1 MNDKIV
7 DLMSI
12 TTDNYDSFMRHANV
26 DTSFS
31 LTAGDYDYS
40 WLSQVEQYLPFISN
54 IVNFDYSEADQDV
67 ETSYENRFIKTL
79 LYRLNDFII
88 LEENRLKN
96 DSMTFSSN
104 YTSTVKSE
112 MDDASVSVDV
122 KVSIDY
128 KKDDKG
134 SSYGLTLKER
144 IARVSTIVTSL
155 LKSHFIETLKD
166 SSFIRNPVSKT
177 PILEEETN
185 YRKAL
190 ELYNFIENFKT
201 ASKSLDSEDAK
212 TSLDNRNL
220 TLSYL
225 AYQNLETLKSR
236 KDTMNAY
243 QTFLNHLIE
252 KMVVTSSMD
261 EKSFKRMI
269 TKKFEDEY
277 NKKKTREQNIQNIF
291 LKNIDSYNKQVKDA
305 LRALKN

>member
-1 MNDKIV
+1 MNDKMV

-12 TTDNYDSFMRHANV
+12 PDDNYDSFIKDAKMDV
-26 DTSFS
+26 KGQISS
-31 LTAGDYDYS
+31 KDYDYS
-40 WLSQVEQYLPFISN
+40 WLNQVEQYLPFVSN

-88 LEENRLKN
+88 LEENRFFN
-96 DSMTFSSN
+96 GNIGASSN
-104 YTSTVKSE
+104 YVSTLKSSLN
-112 MDDASVSVDV
+112 DADVSVDI

-128 KKDDKG
+128 KSDKMG
-134 SSYGLTLKER
+134 SSYGLTFKER
-144 IARVSTIVTSL
+144 IDRVSAIVTSL
-155 LKSHFIETLKD
+155 LKSPFVDKLKD
-166 SSFIRNPVSKT
+166 SSLVRNPVSKT

-190 ELYNFIENFKT
+190 ELYNFIENFKAT
-201 ASKSLDSEDAK
+201 SKVLDDDK
-212 TSLDNRNL
+212 TKKLLDERSL

-225 AYQNLETLKSR
+225 AYQTLQTI
-236 KDTMNAY
+236 KDDQSGVNAY
-243 QTFLNHLIE
+243 QTFLNRLIE

-277 NKKKTREQNIQNIF
+277 NKKKIREQNIQNIF
-291 LKNIDSYNKQVKDA
+291 LKSIDNYNKQVKDA